1 MYAVEQEEP
10 SETFKRAWASAG
22 RHLGPQGGDGFNWLR
37 ANLNPPMAEH
47 LSFRLGNQL
56 FFVFVEA
63 AEFAFERWRDLF
75 LEVSHEA
82 HATPCRMP
90 MTERLIDYEPAF
102 PGWGLIHAETQQ
114 PVNPADMVSNE
125 LIEMSDWELH
135 DFAIQ
140 IVKAELTE
148 EGKNVFSAQS
158 SRKIDPSIWFED
170 NGARYWVVVREV
182 RLPEEYAAMPTNID
196 EISASIDEISAS
208 CSRKAQGGYFAS
220 VKVANSDDPFDLD
233 ASSNGNFLPLYRGH
247 RLKVGFKGL
256 KRIT

>member
-1 MYAVEQEEP
+1 V
-10 SETFKRAWASAG
+10 
-22 RHLGPQGGDGFNWLR
+22 
-37 ANLNPPMAEH
+37 
-47 LSFRLGNQL
+47 
-56 FFVFVEA
+56 
-63 AEFAFERWRDLF
+63 FERWRDLF

-140 IVKAELTE
+140 IVKAKLTE
-148 EGKNVFSAQS
+148 EGKHVFSAQS

-182 RLPEEYAAMPTNID
+182 RRPEEHAAMPTNID
-196 EISASIDEISAS
+196 GISASFSG
-208 CSRKAQGGYFAS
+208 KAQGGYFAS
-220 VKVANSDDPFDLD
+220 VKVANHDDPFDPD

-247 RLKVGFKGL
+247 GLMVGFKGL
-256 KRIT
+256 KLIT